1 MLRTLPESRPYALT
15 VILLL
20 AVALLS
26 TSVAHTADLQWTPY
40 DRPAQYSIVVDKEV
54 PIMMRDGVVLYS
66 DVSRPNAPGRFPVL
80 VTMTPYSKAIAGEA
94 PSYLIERGYVHVA
107 VDVRGQGS
115 SGGTW
120 CNRCEIEQ
128 MDGYEVVQWA
138 AAQPWSDGN
147 VGMYGSSY
155 RAINQMLTAA
165 LQPPAL
171 KALFPIA
178 SSTDDYRDFGRTGG
192 DANFAFI
199 PTWLALVMAA
209 EAIPPGW
216 AADDPIQ
223 YVLNDIQHAGALT
236 TSTLPTIIKLWGQQ
250 TYDENRVASPWY
262 KLDRIK
268 VPTFLV
274 GGWRDLFV
282 RGETLNFERLR
293 ALKVPVKLLMVD
305 GNHTETSGGELLPDG
320 AVPGLQQIAL
330 RWFDYYLKGLNS
342 RPDLIPPVTVKLKG
356 DGRMETM
363 TQWPRTDIKAKR
375 LYLRGGHRLS
385 TVAPSALEPEEQFAQ
400 VYLFGYCSGTSE
412 RFILLAG
419 VIPPECATDNTFNE
433 QTELVYT
440 TPIFEADVK
449 LAGPIAANMWIK
461 TTRNE
466 AILSVR
472 VTDVHP
478 DGSSEELSF
487 GLLAASFRAVD
498 TTLSRF
504 INGENIQPW
513 HPFSR
518 DSVQAVTPDQPM
530 LLEIEVYSTN
540 AVIKAGH
547 RLRVSVGPSN
557 FPSYLPPVPQ
567 IENSLGGVLT
577 LMHDPQHPSHI
588 VLPIVPPT
596 TWPPLW

>member
-1 MLRTLPESRPYALT
+1 MYSRSSALAA
-15 VILLL
+15 VVLLIVVLLL
-20 AVALLS
+20 APAAQS
-26 TSVAHTADLQWTPY
+26 ADLKWTPY
-40 DRPAQYSIVVDKEV
+40 DRPAQYATVVDKEV
-54 PIMMRDGVVLYS
+54 PIMMRDGVVLYA
-66 DVSRPNAPGRFPVL
+66 DVSRPDAPGQYPVL
-80 VTMTPYSKAIAGEA
+80 ITMTPYSKAIAGEA
-94 PSYLIERGYVHVA
+94 PGYLIARGYVHVA

-138 AAQPWSDGN
+138 AAQAWSDGN

-171 KALFPIA
+171 KAIFPIA

-209 EAIPPGW
+209 EVIPPGW
-216 AADDPIQ
+216 ATTDPIQ

-250 TYDENRVASPWY
+250 TYDENRVASPYW
-262 KLDRIK
+262 KLDHIK

-282 RGETLNFERLR
+282 RGETLNFEKLR

-305 GNHTETSGGELLPDG
+305 GNHTETSGGSLLPDG
-320 AVPGLQQIAL
+320 DVPGLQQIAL

-356 DGRMETM
+356 DGQMETM
-363 TQWPRTDIKAKR
+363 SAWPRPDIRPRR

-385 TVAPSALEPEEQFAQ
+385 TVAPNTLETEEQFAQ
-400 VYLFGYCSGTSE
+400 IYLFGYCSGTSE
-412 RFILLAG
+412 RFILLLG
-419 VIPPECATDNTFNE
+419 VVPPQCATDNTFNE

-440 TPIFEADVK
+440 TPVFEADVK
-449 LAGPIAANMWIK
+449 MAGPIAANMWIK

-498 TTLSRF
+498 PTLSR
-504 INGENIQPW
+504 IIAAENIQPW

-518 DSVQAVTPDQPM
+518 DSVQVVTPDEPM
-530 LLEIEVYSTN
+530 LLQIEVYSTN

-547 RLRVSVGPSN
+547 QLRVSVGPSN

-567 IENSLGGVLT
+567 IENSAGGVLT
-577 LMHDPQHPSHI
+577 LMHDPQHPSHV